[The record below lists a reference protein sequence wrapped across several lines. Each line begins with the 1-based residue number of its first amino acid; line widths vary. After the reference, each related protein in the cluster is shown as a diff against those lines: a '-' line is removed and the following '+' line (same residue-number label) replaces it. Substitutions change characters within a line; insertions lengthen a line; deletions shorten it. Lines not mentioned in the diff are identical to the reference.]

1 MKNQLALIVL
11 LLSFLVNAQD
21 KNDVYAIV
29 YDYPN
34 SVQSIEIL
42 ADKIKSDFASNE
54 DKARAVFSW
63 IAFNVKYDVTGNSG
77 KGFYYTNEKDRQEK
91 NQKQIKEMVATALN
105 NNIATASGYAFLFE
119 NLAKTVGLE
128 VVTIAGTL
136 KSDPSQIGQM
146 PNGTNHLWNAVKIN
160 DKWALLDVTLGA
172 GYIGSNGQFKPD
184 FNDGYFFTNPERF
197 YLNHY
202 PNNTEWLFVNKTKEN
217 FSKLPLFFGDYIA
230 SGYTIVSPDMGIIKP
245 KNNIVEFKF
254 NNLSANEPV
263 GYITDLSS
271 QPVVMEQDEKTLVYK
286 AGVDSKASTLI
297 IVVKGKPV
305 AMYLLAK

>member
-42 ADKIKSDFASNE
+42 ANKIKSDFTSNE

-63 IAFNVKYDVTGNSG
+63 IAFNVKFDVTGNSG

-91 NQKQIKEMVATALN
+91 NQKQIQEMVATALN

-119 NLAKTVGLE
+119 NLAKAVGLE
-128 VVTIAGTL
+128 VVTIPGTL

-160 DKWALLDVTLGA
+160 NKWSLLDVTLGA
-172 GYIGSNGQFKPD
+172 GYIGSNGQFKPA

-217 FSKLPLFFGDYIA
+217 FSKLPLFFGEYIA

-254 NNLSANEPV
+254 NNLSASEPV

-286 AGVDSKASTLI
+286 ASVDSKASTLI
-297 IVVKGKPV
+297 VVVKGKPV
-305 AMYLLAK
+305 AMYLLTK